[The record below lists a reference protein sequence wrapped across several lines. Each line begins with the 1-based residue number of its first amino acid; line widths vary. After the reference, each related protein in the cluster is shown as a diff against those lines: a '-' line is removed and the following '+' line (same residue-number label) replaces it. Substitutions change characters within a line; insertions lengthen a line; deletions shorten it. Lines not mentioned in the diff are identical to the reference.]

1 MKQAYNLIN
10 AYESRY
16 FEYELY
22 FHKISIVDPF
32 ATTPG
37 DGSGKAKLA
46 TVAAAL
52 LKAKKSGQLPSAF
65 GDIVLPGLDDED
77 AAGPDGNLN
86 SNNDTQPLPQRNE
99 NGIQGKNPNPKL
111 SVTSQGGGKQP
122 GGQQPLRS
130 VHVIHRHLKKLTPSS
145 GFLGDIQFRRQRS
158 LVTNNKNKRD
168 SFSPPIPRRRLLTY
182 DISDRKCV

>member
-1 MKQAYNLIN
+1 MRKYSHIIWNKLTISYN
-10 AYESRY
+10 AYQSGY
-16 FEYELY
+16 FEYKLY
-22 FHKISIVDPF
+22 LHKISIVDPF

-77 AAGPDGNLN
+77 TAGADGNLN

-99 NGIQGKNPNPKL
+99 NGIQGKTPIQNYLLHPKEEENNL
-111 SVTSQGGGKQP
+111 EGNNHC
-122 GGQQPLRS
+122 GQ
-130 VHVIHRHLKKLTPSS
+130 
-145 GFLGDIQFRRQRS
+145 FM
-158 LVTNNKNKRD
+158 
-168 SFSPPIPRRRLLTY
+168 SFIA
-182 DISDRKCV
+182 I

>member
-1 MKQAYNLIN
+1 M
-10 AYESRY
+10 
-16 FEYELY
+16 
-22 FHKISIVDPF
+22 
-32 ATTPG
+32 
-37 DGSGKAKLA
+37 
-46 TVAAAL
+46 

-77 AAGPDGNLN
+77 TAGADGNLN

-111 SVTSQGGGKQP
+111 SVTSQGGGKQS

-145 GFLGDIQFRRQRS
+145 GFLGEIQFRRQRS
-158 LVTNNKNKRD
+158 LVTNNKSKRD

-182 DISDRKCV
+182 DITDRKCV